1 MAGAEIMVNK
11 LGTLHGVGVGPGDP
25 ELLTVKAVRL
35 ISNATVVAY
44 LAANGKDST
53 ARDIAK
59 RYIPETTEHLVID
72 MPMRVEREPGEKAY
86 DAGAAAIA
94 AHLKLGRDVVM
105 LCEGDPFFYGSFMYL
120 FARLAHDYPCAIV
133 PGITS
138 MTASAAALRRPL
150 SARNEVVKVLPA
162 TLPEDRLRDELM
174 TTESAV
180 LIKVGRHLG
189 KVRNILGLLDLSS
202 RAHVIIKATHED
214 EVVTPLLDIT
224 EDHLPYFSSILVYAG
239 TEAW

>member
-1 MAGAEIMVNK
+1 MVTK

-25 ELLTVKAVRL
+25 ELLTVKAARL
-35 ISNATVVAY
+35 IGNATVVAY

-59 RYIPETTEHLVID
+59 SYIPATAEHLVID

-94 AHLKLGRDVVM
+94 TRLQQGSDVVM

-120 FARLAHDYPCAIV
+120 FARLAGSYPCAIV
-133 PGITS
+133 PGVTS

-150 SARNEVVKVLPA
+150 SARNEVVKILPA
-162 TLPEDRLRDELM
+162 TLPEDRLREELM
-174 TTESAV
+174 TAESAV

-189 KVRNILGLLDLSS
+189 KVRAILGLLDLSS
-202 RAHVIIKATHED
+202 SAHVIIKATHGD

-224 EDHLPYFSSILVYAG
+224 EDQLPYFSSILVYSG
-239 TEAW
+239 TESW

>member
-1 MAGAEIMVNK
+1 MAGTEAMVGK

-25 ELLTVKAVRL
+25 ELLTVKAARL
-35 ISNATVVAY
+35 IGNAPVIAY
-44 LAANGKDST
+44 LTANGKDST

-59 RYIPETTEHLVID
+59 SYIPATAEHLIID

-94 AHLKLGRDVVM
+94 EHLKQGRDVVM

-120 FARLAHDYPCAIV
+120 FARLASDYPCAIV
-133 PGITS
+133 PGVTS

-162 TLPEDRLRDELM
+162 TLPEDRLREELM
-174 TTESAV
+174 TAESAV
-180 LIKVGRHLG
+180 LIKVGRHLP
-189 KVRNILGLLDLSS
+189 KVRTILGLLDLAS
-202 RAHVIIKATHED
+202 RAHVIIKATHGD

>member
-1 MAGAEIMVNK
+1 MIDK

-25 ELLTVKAVRL
+25 ELITVKAARL
-35 ISNATVVAY
+35 IGNAPVVAY
-44 LAANGKDST
+44 LTANGKDST

-59 RYIPETTEHLVID
+59 SYIPASAEHLIID

-94 AHLKLGRDVVM
+94 VHLKQGRDVVM

-120 FARLAHDYPCAIV
+120 FARLAGDYPCAIV
-133 PGITS
+133 PGVTS
-138 MTASAAALRRPL
+138 ITASAAALRRPL
-150 SARNEVVKVLPA
+150 SARHEVVKVLPA
-162 TLPEDRLRDELM
+162 TRPEDRLREELM
-174 TTESAV
+174 TAESAV
-180 LIKVGRHLG
+180 LIKVGRHLP
-189 KVRNILGLLDLSS
+189 KVRNILGLLDLAS
-202 RAHVIIKATHED
+202 RAHVIIKATHGD
-214 EVVTPLLDIT
+214 EVVTPLLDFT

>member
-1 MAGAEIMVNK
+1 MVNK

-25 ELLTVKAVRL
+25 ELLTVKAARL
-35 ISNATVVAY
+35 ISTAPVIAY

-59 RYIPETTEHLVID
+59 PYITPASEHLVID
-72 MPMRVEREPGEKAY
+72 MPMRVEREPGERAY
-86 DAGAAAIA
+86 DEGAAAIA
-94 AHLKLGRDVVM
+94 AHLRKGTDVVM

-120 FARLAHDYPCAIV
+120 FARLADSYPCAIV
-133 PGITS
+133 PGVTS

-162 TLPEDRLRDELM
+162 TLPEDRLREELR
-174 TTESAV
+174 TAESAV

-189 KVRNILGLLDLSS
+189 KVRNILGLLDLAS
-202 RAHVIIKATHED
+202 RAHVIVKATHED
-214 EVVTPLLDIT
+214 QVVAPLLEIT
-224 EDHLPYFSSILVYAG
+224 EDHLPYFSSIIVYSG
-239 TEAW
+239 HEAW

>member
-1 MAGAEIMVNK
+1 MVKK

-25 ELLTVKAVRL
+25 ELLTVKAARL
-35 ISNATVVAY
+35 ISSARVISY

-53 ARDIAK
+53 ARDIA
-59 RYIPETTEHLVID
+59 RSFIPPGAEHLVID
-72 MPMRVEREPGEKAY
+72 MPMRVEREPGERAY

-94 AHLKLGRDVVM
+94 THLEDGRDVVM

-120 FARLAHDYPCAIV
+120 FARLAGDYPCAIV
-133 PGITS
+133 PGVTS

-162 TLPEDRLRDELM
+162 TLPEDRLRTELL
-174 TTESAV
+174 TAESAV

-202 RAHVIIKATHED
+202 RAHVIVKATHED
-214 EVVTPLLDIT
+214 QVVTPLLEIT
-224 EDHLPYFSSILVYAG
+224 EDHLPYFSSIIVYSG
-239 TEAW
+239 QEAW